1 MRPERL
7 IRQLNLYELLESLI
21 PDFVLGF
28 AFFTSISY
36 AVLAKRFEHQR
47 AAIAM
52 STAIGFALAIGVLWW
67 EKANNLSIKNLG
79 PIAIG
84 FAIIVLAFVMFNSIK
99 QIGGSWSGAAV
110 TIGVTV
116 IIAQILG
123 LNIPIDTEIVQTITV
138 VVLIIGI
145 TAFLSHTQKTP
156 NFIMPRPSN
165 PLPKVRHNMADLYRD
180 RHLSDNIGNNM
191 RNLRKQAARLNEQP
205 RQAGNVL
212 FQIKRMLPAEGYLT
226 EKMAQLR
233 TKAHRIRNGHIAR
246 LEETKEIFKNLPA
259 GQKKKAAEQM
269 AAAYNQLVG
278 IDTRLQRL
286 DNSVGE
292 NEKRIK
298 QLTKKAAEY
307 TEKYESQKL
316 TECLKQAEKLQK
328 HNSHLF
334 KIIERTER
342 KLTAIAKKIASEAK
356 K

>member
-67 EKANNLSIKNLG
+67 ERANNLSIKNLG

-156 NFIMPRPSN
+156 NFSMPRPSN

-342 KLTAIAKKIASEAK
+342 KLTTIAKKIASEAK